1 MRQWLSKLQIR
12 LALWLLRSELN
23 TTPRKVSESR
33 GLTSDQSDPC
43 HLFLDA
49 AVSTAL
55 QIEEL
60 VLLLQ
65 EQHALF
71 AECRRENPLPD
82 PNQP

>member
-1 MRQWLSKLQIR
+1 MRQWLSKLRIR
-12 LALWLLRSELN
+12 LALWLLRSTWN
-23 TTPRKVSESR
+23 TPRKPVSK
-33 GLTSDQSDPC
+33 SDGIVMQTSDPC
-43 HLFLDA
+43 HLFVDA
-49 AVSTAL
+49 VESTVV

-71 AECRRENPLPD
+71 AECRKENPLPD

>member
-1 MRQWLSKLQIR
+1 MRQWLSKLRIR
-12 LALWLLRSELN
+12 LALWLLRSTWN
-23 TTPRKVSESR
+23 TRRQVASESD

-49 AVSTAL
+49 AASTVI
-55 QIEEL
+55 QIEQL

-65 EQHALF
+65 EQHAALVQ
-71 AECRRENPLPD
+71 CSRENPLPD